1 MPKSFLQY
9 LKEEEQQ
16 GDPLYGYWFKLR
28 NTWGA
33 GGSDNNTYAGALGG
47 IQTWGGDAY
56 DKMFNLP
63 QFMLDVYDW
72 NGDGIVGD
80 NDQELVFQIAE
91 LAFEIY
97 NETGEFPPPMT
108 PADYQQNWEYY
119 SELYG
124 KDFPNPIGFIET
136 PGSGADR
143 PDTLSP
149 GVVDARSIAGLY
161 GILVWLGVQ
170 WDAGMQQIYQQY
182 YPEFYEE
189 VLRLYDY
196 DGDGDFSWADSGAEK
211 IAWFFIR
218 GYFTDMGY
226 NTLDII
232 NTITAENFQ
241 EFINNI
247 AMFSDKPL
255 EEYVRGAGLNP
266 DYVAQLLG
274 IAPDYPTS
282 PPPPPEEIP
291 QNQAPPPQIG
301 GLG

>member
-1 MPKSFLQY
+1 MRSFLQY

-28 NTWGA
+28 AVWG
-33 GGSDNNTYAGALGG
+33 GDGSDSNTNPGALGG
-47 IQTWGGDAY
+47 IQTWGGDTY
-56 DKMFNLP
+56 DKMLNLP

-136 PGSGADR
+136 PGTDSDI

-149 GVVDARSIAGLY
+149 SVVDARSIAGLY
-161 GILVWLGVQ
+161 GILVWLSVQ
-170 WDAGMQQIYQQY
+170 WDAGMQGIYQQY

-196 DGDGDFSWADSGAEK
+196 DGDGDFSWSDAGAEK
-211 IAWFFIR
+211 IAWWFIR

-266 DYVAQLLG
+266 QYVAQLLG
-274 IAPDYPTS
+274 IVPDYPTGS
-282 PPPPPEEIP
+282 PPPPEETP

>member
-16 GDPLYGYWFKLR
+16 GDTLFGYWFRLR
-28 NTWGA
+28 STWGA
-33 GGSDNNTYAGALGG
+33 DGSGNNTNPGALGG
-47 IQTWGGDAY
+47 IQTWGGDVY
-56 DKMFNLP
+56 DKMINLP

-124 KDFPNPIGFIET
+124 KDFPNPIGFIER
-136 PGSGADR
+136 PGNEADR
-143 PDTLSP
+143 PDTLSV
-149 GVVDARSIAGLY
+149 GIDARSIDGLY
-161 GILVWLGVQ
+161 GILVWLSVQ
-170 WDAGMQQIYQQY
+170 WDVPGMQIVYQQY

-196 DGDGDFSWADSGAEK
+196 DGDGQIKWTDAGAEK
-211 IAWFFIR
+211 IAFFFIR
-218 GYFTDMGY
+218 AYFQEMGY
-226 NTLDII
+226 NALDTI

-255 EEYVRGAGLNP
+255 EEYVRGLGLNP
-266 DYVAQLLG
+266 EYVAQLLG
-274 IAPDYPTS
+274 IVPDYQTGPPSPTEVPAQAEAPDEFTQMP
-282 PPPPPEEIP
+282 I
-291 QNQAPPPQIG
+291 
-301 GLG
+301 